1 MLVKDPPQ
9 AAPEWLT
16 PAQAARHLGVT
27 PAMVRYWA
35 KHGRVDY
42 QMTPLGRLI
51 GAESA
56 ERLRR
61 ARQGGSTATSEV
73 A

>member
-35 KHGRVDY
+35 KHGRVDC

-51 GAESA
+51 GTDSV
-56 ERLRR
+56 ERLVR
-61 ARQGGSTATSEV
+61 ARAAGSPPPHEA

>member
-1 MLVKDPPQ
+1 MLLKDPPKT
-9 AAPEWLT
+9 APEWLT

-35 KHGRVDY
+35 KHGRVDC

-51 GAESA
+51 GAESV
-56 ERLRR
+56 ERLVR
-61 ARQGGSTATSEV
+61 ARAAGSRDLQEPA
-73 A
+73 

>member
-1 MLVKDPPQ
+1 MLIKDPSR

-35 KHGRVDY
+35 KHGRVDC
-42 QMTPLGRLI
+42 QMTPLGRLFDP
-51 GAESA
+51 ESV

-61 ARQGGSTATSEV
+61 SRSTDPRAPE
-73 A
+73 AA